1 MSHSSDED
9 TDISDSELDEYAEE
23 CFENLRNGSVKVK
36 ESDETFRCPYCPGRK
51 KQDYQYEEL
60 LQHGVGKRSQSR
72 SLKEKGK
79 HSGLVKYME
88 LYVNVNANRSLSK
101 STVEATEPHKLNDAN
116 ELFVWP
122 WVGIVGNLP
131 VEKKDGRCIGES
143 GSKLRNDLARQG
155 FNPVRVHPLWTYRGH
170 SGFALVE
177 FNKDWPGF
185 NNAMLFEKTFETNH
199 RGKKDYYNAKYLGEE
214 MYGWVARDDDFH
226 TDSIV
231 GEHLRKSGDLK
242 TISDIEAEDK
252 RKTTTLL
259 TNLTNVIE
267 VKNTRL
273 KEIECKYNETSMSLT
288 VLMTQKD
295 EMHKAYNEEIR
306 KMQQNARGQFER
318 IFKEHEKIT
327 MQLAAQSKELE
338 QREKELEKR
347 EARNENE
354 KKQLYSEKEMNE
366 RATLEQKKADENILR
381 LAEDQQREKEKLRR
395 KIIELQKKLD
405 AKQALELEVEG
416 MSGALQVMKHMDDD
430 GDVELMNKR
439 DEIQQNLKE
448 KIQDLEDLLSL
459 NQALIIQ
466 ERKSNDE
473 LQDARK
479 ELINGLKEQ
488 HSRAFIGIKRMG
500 ELDSR
505 PFHIA
510 AKRKYGNEEADDKA
524 MELCSLWEEYLRDP
538 SWHPF
543 KIVRQSNK
551 EVVCIS
557 RPFFINSF
565 YQTHEIID
573 EDDEKLKDLKTQ
585 FGDEVFLAV
594 TIALMEMNEY
604 NPSGRY
610 IISELWNYKEGRKA
624 TLGEGDDRNTETR
637 DQSHGVKDAGQESNA
652 PKTTDR
658 SGYYNKDDLQVWK
671 DRYLRGNEDPSRR
684 DAKTGGHER
693 SQGDNIQV

>member
-1 MSHSSDED
+1 
-9 TDISDSELDEYAEE
+9 
-23 CFENLRNGSVKVK
+23 
-36 ESDETFRCPYCPGRK
+36 
-51 KQDYQYEEL
+51 
-60 LQHGVGKRSQSR
+60 
-72 SLKEKGK
+72 
-79 HSGLVKYME
+79 
-88 LYVNVNANRSLSK
+88 
-101 STVEATEPHKLNDAN
+101 
-116 ELFVWP
+116 
-122 WVGIVGNLP
+122 
-131 VEKKDGRCIGES
+131 
-143 GSKLRNDLARQG
+143 
-155 FNPVRVHPLWTYRGH
+155 
-170 SGFALVE
+170 
-177 FNKDWPGF
+177 
-185 NNAMLFEKTFETNH
+185 
-199 RGKKDYYNAKYLGEE
+199 
-214 MYGWVARDDDFH
+214 
-226 TDSIV
+226 
-231 GEHLRKSGDLK
+231 
-242 TISDIEAEDK
+242 
-252 RKTTTLL
+252 
-259 TNLTNVIE
+259 
-267 VKNTRL
+267 
-273 KEIECKYNETSMSLT
+273 
-288 VLMTQKD
+288 
-295 EMHKAYNEEIR
+295 
-306 KMQQNARGQFER
+306 MQQNARGQFEM

-338 QREKELEKR
+338 QHEKELEKR

-381 LAEDQQREKEKLRR
+381 LAEDQQREKEKLHR

-479 ELINGLKEQ
+479 DLINGLKEQ
-488 HSRAFIGIKRMG
+488 HSWAFIGIKRMG

-524 MELCSLWEEYLRDP
+524 MELCSLWEECLRDP

-551 EVVCIS
+551 EV
-557 RPFFINSF
+557 
-565 YQTHEIID
+565 EIID
-573 EDDEKLKDLKTQ
+573 EVDEKLKDLKTQ

-604 NPSGRY
+604 NPSGTY
-610 IISELWNYKEGRKA
+610 IISKLWNYKEGRKA
-624 TLGEGDDRNTETR
+624 TLGEGVLHIVKKWKAQKQKRN
-637 DQSHGVKDAGQESNA
+637 
-652 PKTTDR
+652 
-658 SGYYNKDDLQVWK
+658 
-671 DRYLRGNEDPSRR
+671 
-684 DAKTGGHER
+684 
-693 SQGDNIQV
+693 

>member
-381 LAEDQQREKEKLRR
+381 LAEDQQ
-395 KIIELQKKLD
+395 
-405 AKQALELEVEG
+405 
-416 MSGALQVMKHMDDD
+416 
-430 GDVELMNKR
+430 
-439 DEIQQNLKE
+439 
-448 KIQDLEDLLSL
+448 
-459 NQALIIQ
+459 

-551 EVVCIS
+551 EV
-557 RPFFINSF
+557 
-565 YQTHEIID
+565 EIID

-624 TLGEGDDRNTETR
+624 TLGEGVLHIVKKWKAQKRKRN
-637 DQSHGVKDAGQESNA
+637 
-652 PKTTDR
+652 
-658 SGYYNKDDLQVWK
+658 
-671 DRYLRGNEDPSRR
+671 
-684 DAKTGGHER
+684 
-693 SQGDNIQV
+693 